1 MSTDTRKPAPAG
13 QGCIYKRKNSWE
25 ALIQRQGKR
34 YFKASKNREEAE
46 SWLEEMRATL
56 PPPSPSRIRTPKPP
70 VKKASAKR
78 GPSDYTR
85 IRATSEAGTAEN
97 VRKYRS
103 MADEARTAAEAARAQ
118 RDAAAAKIRELQAK
132 LGIAKKK
139 EWWEL

>member
-34 YFKASKNREEAE
+34 HYKASKNREEVEA
-46 SWLEEMRATL
+46 WLEEMRATL
-56 PPPSPSRIRTPKPP
+56 PPPLKSQVRTPKPP

-103 MADEARTAAEAARAQ
+103 MADEAKIAAESARVK
-118 RDAAAAKIRELQAK
+118 RDAAAAKIRKLQAQ
-132 LGIAKKK
+132 LGIRS
-139 EWWEL
+139 

>member
-13 QGCIYKRKNSWE
+13 QGCIYKRKNSWG

-34 YFKASKNREEAE
+34 HYKASKNREEVEA
-46 SWLEEMRATL
+46 WLEEMRATL
-56 PPPSPSRIRTPKPP
+56 PPPLKSQVRTPKPP

-103 MADEARTAAEAARAQ
+103 MADEAKIAAESARVK
-118 RDAAAAKIRELQAK
+118 RDAAAAKIRKLQAQ
-132 LGIAKKK
+132 LGIRS
-139 EWWEL
+139 

>member
-1 MSTDTRKPAPAG
+1 MTTKKPAAPG
-13 QGCIYKRKNSWE
+13 QGCLYQRKNSWE
-25 ALIQRQGKR
+25 AQIQRQGKR
-34 YFKASKNREEAE
+34 YFKTSKNREEAE

-103 MADEARTAAEAARAQ
+103 MADEAKIAAESARVK
-118 RDAAAAKIRELQAK
+118 RDSAAAKIRKLQAQ
-132 LGIAKKK
+132 LGIRS
-139 EWWEL
+139 

>member
-1 MSTDTRKPAPAG
+1 MSTDTRNPAPAG
-13 QGCIYKRKNSWE
+13 QGCLYQRKNSWE
-25 ALIQRQGKR
+25 AQIQRQGKR
-34 YFKASKNREEAE
+34 YCKASKNREEAE

-85 IRATSEAGTAEN
+85 IRETSEAGTAEN

-103 MADEARTAAEAARAQ
+103 MADEAKIAAESARVK
-118 RDAAAAKIRELQAK
+118 RDAAAAKIRKLQAQ
-132 LGIAKKK
+132 LGIRS
-139 EWWEL
+139 